1 MGSTGPGR
9 LQAPRPY
16 FKLCLEDMA
25 LVLLLYYRTYTT
37 QLLVGCWFGIDASR
51 VCRIIRLLEPLL
63 AQLMTIDK
71 DRKLSG
77 QEVEEL
83 LMDATEQ
90 PIERP
95 EKRQKLYYSG
105 KKKRHTMKTEIRV
118 TPQGR
123 IRHVSR
129 SRPGSVHDFRLYKEG
144 KPLKKKCLVYV
155 DSGYQGLQTL
165 HAETEFPYKRR
176 KNKPLETDGKEY
188 NKALSRI
195 RVKVENVFAQ
205 IKVFKIMTDRYR
217 NKHKRYNIKFTI
229 IAGITNMKNGF
240 SLA

>member
-1 MGSTGPGR
+1 MILGS
-9 LQAPRPY
+9 
-16 FKLCLEDMA
+16 
-25 LVLLLYYRTYTT
+25 
-37 QLLVGCWFGIDASR
+37 I
-51 VCRIIRLLEPLL
+51 
-63 AQLMTIDK
+63 
-71 DRKLSG
+71 
-77 QEVEEL
+77 
-83 LMDATEQ
+83 
-90 PIERP
+90 
-95 EKRQKLYYSG
+95 
-105 KKKRHTMKTEIRV
+105 
-118 TPQGR
+118 
-123 IRHVSR
+123 
-129 SRPGSVHDFRLYKEG
+129 KEG